1 MLRGIGCEYVPDSLG
16 ILLDYIR
23 YFCGVVFEFT
33 DPNNLQTATRA
44 IARPITKALVCTA
57 TELEDTVNN
66 FQRYLKEEKYTLA
79 RETLQ
84 LRTDLCRSKFEQF
97 NQTKLL
103 MDSAELE
110 YREGDIIESIKLCK
124 KAL

>member
-124 KAL
+124 KEL

>member
-66 FQRYLKEEKYTLA
+66 FQRYLKEEKYPLA

>member
-33 DPNNLQTATRA
+33 DTNNLQTATRA

-66 FQRYLKEEKYTLA
+66 FQRYLKEEKYPLA

-84 LRTDLCRSKFEQF
+84 LRTDLCRSKFEQL

>member
-57 TELEDTVNN
+57 TELEDIVNN

-79 RETLQ
+79 RETLH

>member
-66 FQRYLKEEKYTLA
+66 FQRYLKEEKYPLA

-84 LRTDLCRSKFEQF
+84 LRTDLCRSKFEQL

>member
-33 DPNNLQTATRA
+33 DPNNLQTVTRA

-66 FQRYLKEEKYTLA
+66 FQRYLKEEKYPLA

-84 LRTDLCRSKFEQF
+84 LRTDLCRSKFEQL